1 MSYRQDKIDMRT
13 GSRIMFFKSREKED
27 RLKNELIQSLDDRF
41 QTLRQEIGEG
51 GRQMEELN
59 KKVGQL
65 QLSVQRH
72 DMSIED
78 LLEEWEEKRSDEAD
92 VRSRF
97 QEGERSENLLLK
109 VFEAYQEQFWSLKRF
124 ADTADTK
131 LAEQL
136 ELMEKNLMHA
146 RQICG
151 ISMIGDCGATLNYDL
166 HEVIEVLDTTDT
178 RLDGMI
184 AVVYSCG
191 YLYKGKVKKKARV
204 AVYRAI

>member
-1 MSYRQDKIDMRT
+1 
-13 GSRIMFFKSREKED
+13 MFFKSREKED

>member
-151 ISMIGDCGATLNYDL
+151 ISMIGDCGAALNYDL

>member
-1 MSYRQDKIDMRT
+1 
-13 GSRIMFFKSREKED
+13 MFFKSREKED

-109 VFEAYQEQFWSLKRF
+109 
-124 ADTADTK
+124 
-131 LAEQL
+131 
-136 ELMEKNLMHA
+136 
-146 RQICG
+146 
-151 ISMIGDCGATLNYDL
+151 IG
-166 HEVIEVLDTTDT
+166 
-178 RLDGMI
+178 
-184 AVVYSCG
+184 
-191 YLYKGKVKKKARV
+191 
-204 AVYRAI
+204 RAHV

>member
-1 MSYRQDKIDMRT
+1 M
-13 GSRIMFFKSREKED
+13 
-27 RLKNELIQSLDDRF
+27 
-41 QTLRQEIGEG
+41 
-51 GRQMEELN
+51 
-59 KKVGQL
+59 
-65 QLSVQRH
+65 
-72 DMSIED
+72 
-78 LLEEWEEKRSDEAD
+78 
-92 VRSRF
+92 
-97 QEGERSENLLLK
+97 
-109 VFEAYQEQFWSLKRF
+109 
-124 ADTADTK
+124 
-131 LAEQL
+131 AEQL

-151 ISMIGDCGATLNYDL
+151 ISMIGDCGAALNYDL

>member
-1 MSYRQDKIDMRT
+1 
-13 GSRIMFFKSREKED
+13 MFFKSREKED

-124 ADTADTK
+124 TDTADTK

-151 ISMIGDCGATLNYDL
+151 ISMIGDCGAALNYDL